1 VKSIPTKKPSKRPS
15 VSALRIPIYHR
26 RRRDWRD
33 DQYLIEEIVK
43 HLQTDHGKKANTAG
57 KIKEFIDLASQIEDL
72 GYQSNSKA
80 LTLAMWI
87 REQLAELSRN
97 HGGYDLQVHALL
109 LPAGLDEII
118 SNRCKQLQLTDP
130 VPPLQVSIEELFPD
144 PEIRAH
150 ALQRVQLLHKGDLH
164 SYLHALVSKERD
176 SLTGNSATIM
186 DLIHICSQK
195 LGRRNLRVVSNYN
208 ANEVDFWIPGLSLGI
223 EVRDALSPNDCE
235 DLLPILQNT
244 NSSKKTRFLAVVCPD
259 DLSDLM
265 FHQWREIEKSDNLS
279 NLSVIRIGDLGVY
292 LDKLTEMM
300 KEG

>member
-1 VKSIPTKKPSKRPS
+1 
-15 VSALRIPIYHR
+15 
-26 RRRDWRD
+26 
-33 DQYLIEEIVK
+33 
-43 HLQTDHGKKANTAG
+43 
-57 KIKEFIDLASQIEDL
+57 
-72 GYQSNSKA
+72 
-80 LTLAMWI
+80 
-87 REQLAELSRN
+87 
-97 HGGYDLQVHALL
+97 
-109 LPAGLDEII
+109 
-118 SNRCKQLQLTDP
+118 
-130 VPPLQVSIEELFPD
+130 
-144 PEIRAH
+144 
-150 ALQRVQLLHKGDLH
+150 
-164 SYLHALVSKERD
+164 
-176 SLTGNSATIM
+176 M

-223 EVRDALSPNDCE
+223 EVRDAISPNDCE